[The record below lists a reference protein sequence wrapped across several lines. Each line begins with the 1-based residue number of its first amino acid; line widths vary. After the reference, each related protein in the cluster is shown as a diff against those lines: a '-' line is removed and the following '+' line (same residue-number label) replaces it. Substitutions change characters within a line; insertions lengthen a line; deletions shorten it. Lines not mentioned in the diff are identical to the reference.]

1 MHNIR
6 EPTACILRSLWKQV
20 YQQTSLICSFI
31 WCSQVNKS
39 RVSLLE
45 LRKIWFRLENKRR
58 MHGLGS
64 FLQGERLWTFM
75 NSLLSH
81 QKSLQKYP
89 KNRKKSSRPAV
100 TNVVDFG
107 VTPLS
112 SLKGMRSRNVTRS
125 HGVVELNRSIISL
138 IEVLTTTRAYSSKSF
153 ILCLYMKTIRA

>member
-6 EPTACILRSLWKQV
+6 EPTACILHSLWKQV
-20 YQQTSLICSFI
+20 YQQTSLIDLLFHMMLT
-31 WCSQVNKS
+31 SQQ
-39 RVSLLE
+39 
-45 LRKIWFRLENKRR
+45 IQ
-58 MHGLGS
+58 S
-64 FLQGERLWTFM
+64 FLTGTTKELIKTRKQTTNAWLRFVFQGERLWTACSPIK
-75 NSLLSH
+75 N
-81 QKSLQKYP
+81 LQKYP

-112 SLKGMRSRNVTRS
+112 SLTGMRSRNVTRS

>member
-1 MHNIR
+1 
-6 EPTACILRSLWKQV
+6 
-20 YQQTSLICSFI
+20 
-31 WCSQVNKS
+31 
-39 RVSLLE
+39 
-45 LRKIWFRLENKRR
+45 

-125 HGVVELNRSIISL
+125 HGVVELNRSRLSP
-138 IEVLTTTRAYSSKSF
+138 
-153 ILCLYMKTIRA
+153 